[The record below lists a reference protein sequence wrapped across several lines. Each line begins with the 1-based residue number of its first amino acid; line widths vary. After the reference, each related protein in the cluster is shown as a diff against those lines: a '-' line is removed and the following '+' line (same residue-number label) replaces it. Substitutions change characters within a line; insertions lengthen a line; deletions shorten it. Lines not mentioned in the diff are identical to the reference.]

1 VTREERRLRLSVD
14 DQIENRYLEV
24 PFELPAGGA
33 SALEVTLAYDRDAAV
48 IDLGCRDPE
57 RWRGWSGGARS
68 RFAITQGSFPQDSF
82 PQGSFPNSTIRRDS
96 TRSGS
101 SKQSAITSDPTKR
114 GPNTQS
120 AATPGYEPGELVAGQ
135 WAVVLGLHEMPADPI
150 DVTVTIATGVD
161 AGGVEDEPP
170 APPPPSGGDAR
181 AGTDRTSG
189 VRAIGSRGRT
199 RLGRD
204 LPAPDGLTWYAGDL
218 HAHTT
223 HSDGTLSI
231 AQLTAAAAGRGLDFL
246 AVTDHNTVSHHP
258 HLPAVGAAYD
268 VCLLPGQEVTTHAGH
283 ANAFGDIGWVDFR
296 RPAAQWLSDVEG
308 RGGLLSVNHPIQDD
322 CGWLYPV
329 RTGFLELWHIS
340 WFLDLTAT
348 GPWAYL
354 RASAGIPEAAR
365 GRSATGATDVPSE
378 PGYPVLLGGSDFH
391 TPDHGYPPGTPTTWV
406 AAEDR
411 TPDAIL
417 DAIRHGRTAISRF
430 PGPGEPVLVRVG
442 EDLVAIDADGTV
454 LVDGPPRDGGAS
466 AGGASADSPADRIVP
481 AGGTGR
487 RRRVRGDRVTFSA
500 PPERGP
506 YRLEAADRTLL
517 AISA

>member
-1 VTREERRLRLSVD
+1 MTREERRLRLSID
-14 DQIENRYLEV
+14 DQTESRYLEV

-48 IDLGCRDPE
+48 IDLGCQDPE

-68 RFAITQGSFPQDSF
+68 RFAITPG
-82 PQGSFPNSTIRRDS
+82 
-96 TRSGS
+96 
-101 SKQSAITSDPTKR
+101 
-114 GPNTQS
+114 

-135 WAVVLGLHEMPADPI
+135 WAVVLGLHGMPAEPV
-150 DVTVTIATGVD
+150 DVTVAIATGVD
-161 AGGVEDEPP
+161 AGRVEDEPP
-170 APPPPSGGDAR
+170 APPPPSG
-181 AGTDRTSG
+181 SG
-189 VRAIGSRGRT
+189 PGRT

-204 LPAPDGLTWYAGDL
+204 LPAPGGLTWYAGDL

-246 AVTDHNTVSHHP
+246 AVTDHNTVAHHR

-296 RPAAQWLSDVEG
+296 RPAAQWLSDVEE

-354 RASAGIPEAAR
+354 RAS
-365 GRSATGATDVPSE
+365 SGA
-378 PGYPVLLGGSDFH
+378 PGASGTPGHPVLLGGSDFH
-391 TPDHGYPPGTPTTWV
+391 TPDQGYPPGTPTTWV
-406 AAEDR
+406 AAEER
-411 TPDAIL
+411 TPEAIL
-417 DAIRHGRTAISRF
+417 DAVRHGRTAISRF
-430 PGPGEPVLVRVG
+430 PGPGEPVLVRVD
-442 EDLVAIDADGTV
+442 EDLVAIDAEGTV
-454 LVDGPPRDGGAS
+454 LVDA
-466 AGGASADSPADRIVP
+466 A
-481 AGGTGR
+481 GR
-487 RRRVRGDRVTFSA
+487 RHRVHGDRVTSSA
-500 PPERGP
+500 PPGHGP

>member
-1 VTREERRLRLSVD
+1 VTLEERRLRLSID

-24 PFELPAGGA
+24 PFELPAGGTT
-33 SALEVTLAYDRDAAV
+33 ALEVALAYDRDAAV

-68 RFAITQGSFPQDSF
+68 RFAITQGSAPWNATAQDS
-82 PQGSFPNSTIRRDS
+82 TAHDS
-96 TRSGS
+96 TARGS
-101 SKQSAITSDPTKR
+101 TSR
-114 GPNTQS
+114 S
-120 AATPGYEPGELVAGQ
+120 AATPGYEPGELVAGR
-135 WAVVLGLHEMPADPI
+135 WAVVLGLHGLPSEPV
-150 DVTVTIATGVD
+150 DVTVTIATGSD

-170 APPPPSGGDAR
+170 PPPSGTGTGGTSRATSA
-181 AGTDRTSG
+181 AGTSG
-189 VRAIGSRGRT
+189 RGRT
-199 RLGRD
+199 RLGRN

-296 RPAAQWLSDVEG
+296 RPAAQWLSDVEE

-322 CGWLYPV
+322 CGWLSPV
-329 RTGFLELWHIS
+329 QTGFLELWHIS

-354 RASAGIPEAAR
+354 TASAGAREAR
-365 GRSATGATDVPSE
+365 DR
-378 PGYPVLLGGSDFH
+378 PVLLGGSDFH
-391 TPDHGYPPGTPTTWV
+391 TPEQGYPPGTPTTWV
-406 AAEDR
+406 AAEER
-411 TPDAIL
+411 TSEAIL
-417 DAIRHGRTAISRF
+417 DAVRHGRTAISRF

-442 EDLVAIDADGTV
+442 DDVVAQDGDGTV
-454 LVDGPPRDGGAS
+454 LVDGA
-466 AGGASADSPADRIVP
+466 
-481 AGGTGR
+481 GR
-487 RRRVRGDRVTFSA
+487 RRRVRGDRVTFPAS
-500 PPERGP
+500 PEDGP
-506 YRLEAADRTLL
+506 YRLEATDRTLL

>member
-1 VTREERRLRLSVD
+1 MTRQQRRLRLSLE

-24 PFELPAGGA
+24 PFELPPAGA
-33 SALEVTLAYDRDAAV
+33 PALEVTLAYDRDAAV

-68 RFAITQGSFPQDSF
+68 RFAITP
-82 PQGSFPNSTIRRDS
+82 
-96 TRSGS
+96 
-101 SKQSAITSDPTKR
+101 A
-114 GPNTQS
+114 
-120 AATPGYEPGELVAGQ
+120 AATPGYEPGELVPGR
-135 WAVVLGLHEMPADPI
+135 WAVVLGLHGMPAEPV

-161 AGGVEDEPP
+161 AGAVEDEPP
-170 APPPPSGGDAR
+170 APPPPSG
-181 AGTDRTSG
+181 T
-189 VRAIGSRGRT
+189 RGRT

-231 AQLTAAAAGRGLDFL
+231 ARLTAAAADRGLDFL
-246 AVTDHNTVSHHP
+246 AVTDHNTVSHHR
-258 HLPAVGAAYD
+258 HLPGVGAAYD
-268 VCLLPGQEVTTHAGH
+268 LCLVPGQEVTTHAGH

-296 RPAAQWLSDVEG
+296 RPAAQWLSDVEV
-308 RGGLLSVNHPIQDD
+308 RGGLLSVNHPVQDD

-354 RASAGIPEAAR
+354 LASSE
-365 GRSATGATDVPSE
+365 GAH
-378 PGYPVLLGGSDFH
+378 PVLLGGSDFH
-391 TPDHGYPPGTPTTWV
+391 TPDQGYPPGTPTTWV
-406 AAEDR
+406 AAEER
-411 TPDAIL
+411 TPEAIL
-417 DAIRHGRTAISRF
+417 DAVRLGRTAISRF
-430 PGPGEPVLVRVG
+430 PGTGEPVLVRSG
-442 EDLVAIDADGTV
+442 DDLVAVDADGTV
-454 LVDGPPRDGGAS
+454 LVDVA
-466 AGGASADSPADRIVP
+466 
-481 AGGTGR
+481 GR
-487 RRRVRGDRVTFSA
+487 RRRVRGARATFPA
-500 PPERGP
+500 PGEHGP

>member
-1 VTREERRLRLSVD
+1 VTREERRLRLSID

-24 PFELPAGGA
+24 PFELTAGGTD
-33 SALEVTLAYDRDAAV
+33 ALEVTLAYDRDTAV
-48 IDLGCRDPE
+48 IDLGCSDPE

-68 RFAITQGSFPQDSF
+68 RFAIIQASTGQGTTAP
-82 PQGSFPNSTIRRDS
+82 GS
-96 TRSGS
+96 
-101 SKQSAITSDPTKR
+101 
-114 GPNTQS
+114 
-120 AATPGYEPGELVAGQ
+120 ATPGYEPGELVAGQ
-135 WAVVLGLHEMPADPI
+135 WAVVLGLHGMPADPL

-170 APPPPSGGDAR
+170 APPPPSGSG
-181 AGTDRTSG
+181 AGTGLPRASG
-189 VRAIGSRGRT
+189 NTT

-204 LPAPDGLTWYAGDL
+204 LPAPAGLTWYAGDL

-246 AVTDHNTVSHHP
+246 AVTDHNTVSHHR
-258 HLPAVGAAYD
+258 HLPALGAAYD

-296 RPAAQWLSDVEG
+296 RPAAQWLSDVEE

-354 RASAGIPEAAR
+354 HG
-365 GRSATGATDVPSE
+365 THDH
-378 PGYPVLLGGSDFH
+378 PVLLGGSDFH
-391 TPDHGYPPGTPTTWV
+391 TPDQGYPPGTPTTWV

-411 TPDAIL
+411 TPEAIL

-454 LVDGPPRDGGAS
+454 LVDA
-466 AGGASADSPADRIVP
+466 A
-481 AGGTGR
+481 GR
-487 RRRVRGDRVTFSA
+487 RRRVRGDRATFSA
-500 PPERGP
+500 WSEHGP

-517 AISA
+517 AIST

>member
-1 VTREERRLRLSVD
+1 MTREERRLRLSID

-24 PFELPAGGA
+24 PFEIPAGHGA
-33 SALEVTLAYDRDAAV
+33 DALEVTLAYDRDAAV

-68 RFAITQGSFPQDSF
+68 RFAIQP
-82 PQGSFPNSTIRRDS
+82 
-96 TRSGS
+96 
-101 SKQSAITSDPTKR
+101 A
-114 GPNTQS
+114 
-120 AATPGYEPGELVAGQ
+120 AATPGYEPGELVPGH
-135 WAVVLGLHEMPADPI
+135 WAVVLGLHGMPAEPV

-161 AGGVEDEPP
+161 AGGVEDEPT
-170 APPPPSGGDAR
+170 APPPSEGGSGS
-181 AGTDRTSG
+181 SG
-189 VRAIGSRGRT
+189 PGGRT
-199 RLGRD
+199 RLGRG

-231 AQLTAAAAGRGLDFL
+231 AQLTAAAVGRGLDFL

-258 HLPAVGAAYD
+258 HLPGVGAAYD
-268 VCLLPGQEVTTHAGH
+268 ICLLPGQEVTTHAGH

-296 RPAAQWLSDVEG
+296 RPAARWLSDVEE

-348 GPWAYL
+348 GPWAHL
-354 RASAGIPEAAR
+354 RASAGAP
-365 GRSATGATDVPSE
+365 GL

-391 TPDHGYPPGTPTTWV
+391 TPDQGFPPGTPTTWV

-411 TPDAIL
+411 TPEAIL
-417 DAIRHGRTAISRF
+417 DAVRHGRTALSRF

-442 EDLVAIDADGTV
+442 DDLVAVDADGTV
-454 LVDGPPRDGGAS
+454 LVGGPAADGLAFDNPE
-466 AGGASADSPADRIVP
+466 
-481 AGGTGR
+481 GGTGR
-487 RRRVRGDRVTFSA
+487 RRRVRGERVTFSA

>member
-1 VTREERRLRLSVD
+1 MTREERRLHLSID
-14 DQIENRYLEV
+14 DQIENRYLDV
-24 PFELPAGGA
+24 PFELPAGGV

-68 RFAITQGSFPQDSF
+68 RFALTQG
-82 PQGSFPNSTIRRDS
+82 
-96 TRSGS
+96 
-101 SKQSAITSDPTKR
+101 
-114 GPNTQS
+114 
-120 AATPGYEPGELVAGQ
+120 AATPGYEPGELVPGR
-135 WAVVLGLHEMPADPI
+135 WAVVLGLHGMPAEPV

-161 AGGVEDEPP
+161 AGGVEDEAP
-170 APPPPSGGDAR
+170 APPPPSGTGA
-181 AGTDRTSG
+181 SG
-189 VRAIGSRGRT
+189 SGADRT

-231 AQLTAAAAGRGLDFL
+231 AQLTAAAADRGLAFL

-258 HLPAVGAAYD
+258 HLPAVGAVYD
-268 VCLLPGQEVTTHAGH
+268 LCLLPGQEVTTHAGH

-296 RPAAQWLSDVEG
+296 RPAARWLSDVEE
-308 RGGLLSVNHPIQDD
+308 RGGFLSVNHPVQDD

-354 RASAGIPEAAR
+354 ASGGAAQ
-365 GRSATGATDVPSE
+365 
-378 PGYPVLLGGSDFH
+378 PVLLGGSDFH
-391 TPDHGYPPGTPTTWV
+391 TPDQGYPPGTPTTWV

-411 TPDAIL
+411 TPEAIL
-417 DAIRHGRTAISRF
+417 DAVRHGRTAISRF

-442 EDLVAIDADGTV
+442 DDLVAVDADGTV
-454 LVDGPPRDGGAS
+454 LV
-466 AGGASADSPADRIVP
+466 
-481 AGGTGR
+481 GGTG
-487 RRRVRGDRVTFSA
+487 RRRVRGDRVVFPA
-500 PPERGP
+500 PHAHGP

>member
-1 VTREERRLRLSVD
+1 MTREQRRLRLSVD

-24 PFELPAGGA
+24 PFELPSGGVTR
-33 SALEVTLAYDRDAAV
+33 LEVTLDHDRDAAV

-68 RFAITQGSFPQDSF
+68 RFAITPG
-82 PQGSFPNSTIRRDS
+82 
-96 TRSGS
+96 
-101 SKQSAITSDPTKR
+101 
-114 GPNTQS
+114 
-120 AATPGYEPGELVAGQ
+120 AATPGYEPGELVAGR
-135 WAVVLGLHEMPADPI
+135 WAVVLGLHRMPAEPV

-161 AGGVEDEPP
+161 AGRVEAEPP
-170 APPPPSGGDAR
+170 AQAPAAGRGDRGG
-181 AGTDRTSG
+181 
-189 VRAIGSRGRT
+189 T

-204 LPAPDGLTWYAGDL
+204 LPAPAGLTWYAGDL

-258 HLPAVGAAYD
+258 HLPAVAATYD

-296 RPAAQWLSDVEG
+296 RPAAQWPADVER
-308 RGGLLSVNHPIQDD
+308 RGGLLSVNHPVQDD

-329 RTGFLELWHIS
+329 RTGYLQLWHIS

-354 RASAGIPEAAR
+354 RALG
-365 GRSATGATDVPSE
+365 GATHPASVSGGGLEPSRRE
-378 PGYPVLLGGSDFH
+378 RPVLLGGSDFH
-391 TPDHGYPPGTPTTWV
+391 TPDQGFPPGTPTTWV

-411 TPDAIL
+411 TPEAIL
-417 DAIRHGRTAISRF
+417 DGIRHGRTAVSRF

-454 LVDGPPRDGGAS
+454 LVEGL
-466 AGGASADSPADRIVP
+466 P
-481 AGGTGR
+481 AGGQDR
-487 RRRVRGDRVTFSA
+487 RRRVRGDRVSISA
-500 PPERGP
+500 PPHRGP
-506 YRLEAADRTLL
+506 YRLEAPDRTLL

>member
-1 VTREERRLRLSVD
+1 MTREERRLRLSVD

-68 RFAITQGSFPQDSF
+68 RFAITQGSAAAPG
-82 PQGSFPNSTIRRDS
+82 PAA
-96 TRSGS
+96 
-101 SKQSAITSDPTKR
+101 QSPLAV
-114 GPNTQS
+114 GL
-120 AATPGYEPGELVAGQ
+120 ATPGYEPGELVAGQ
-135 WAVVLGLHEMPADPI
+135 WAVVLGLHGMPADPV

-170 APPPPSGGDAR
+170 APPPPSGGE
-181 AGTDRTSG
+181 GP
-189 VRAIGSRGRT
+189 T

-258 HLPAVGAAYD
+258 HLAAVGAAYD

-296 RPAAQWLSDVEG
+296 RPAAQWLSDVEQ

-329 RTGFLELWHIS
+329 QTGFLELWHIS

-354 RASAGIPEAAR
+354 RALG
-365 GRSATGATDVPSE
+365 GATDT
-378 PGYPVLLGGSDFH
+378 PGAPGMLGAPDHPVFLGGSDFH

-411 TPDAIL
+411 TPEAIL
-417 DAIRHGRTAISRF
+417 DAVRHGRTAISRF

-454 LVDGPPRDGGAS
+454 LVDA
-466 AGGASADSPADRIVP
+466 A
-481 AGGTGR
+481 GR
-487 RRRVRGDRVTFSA
+487 RRRVRGDRVTFPA
-500 PPERGP
+500 PPDDAGADHAGPAQGP

>member
-1 VTREERRLRLSVD
+1 MTREERRLRLSID

-24 PFELPAGGA
+24 PFEIPTGRAPR
-33 SALEVTLAYDRDAAV
+33 ALEVTLAYDKDAAV

-68 RFAITQGSFPQDSF
+68 RFAITPD
-82 PQGSFPNSTIRRDS
+82 
-96 TRSGS
+96 
-101 SKQSAITSDPTKR
+101 
-114 GPNTQS
+114 
-120 AATPGYEPGELVAGQ
+120 AATPGYEPGELVPGR
-135 WAVVLGLHEMPADPI
+135 WAVILGLHGMPAEPV
-150 DVTVTIATGVD
+150 DVTVTITTGVD

-170 APPPPSGGDAR
+170 APPPPSGTG
-181 AGTDRTSG
+181 SG
-189 VRAIGSRGRT
+189 PGRT

-246 AVTDHNTVSHHP
+246 AVTDHNTVSHHA
-258 HLPAVGAAYD
+258 HLPDVGTAYD
-268 VCLLPGQEVTTHAGH
+268 TCLLPGQEVTTHAGH

-296 RPAAQWLSDVEG
+296 RPAAQWLSDVEE
-308 RGGLLSVNHPIQDD
+308 RGGILSVNHPIQDD

-354 RASAGIPEAAR
+354 RGFDGSGTDGTESAPANR
-365 GRSATGATDVPSE
+365 
-378 PGYPVLLGGSDFH
+378 PVFLGGSDFH
-391 TPDHGYPPGTPTTWV
+391 TPDQGFPPGTPTTWV

-411 TPDAIL
+411 TPEAIL
-417 DAIRHGRTAISRF
+417 DAVRHGRTAISRF
-430 PGPGEPVLVRVG
+430 PGPGEPALVRVG
-442 EDLVAIDADGTV
+442 DDLVAVDADGTT
-454 LVDGPPRDGGAS
+454 LVEG
-466 AGGASADSPADRIVP
+466 VP
-481 AGGTGR
+481 SGGTDR
-487 RRRVRGDRVTFSA
+487 RRRVRGNRVTFSA

>member
-1 VTREERRLRLSVD
+1 VTSEERRLRLSVD

-24 PFELPAGGA
+24 PFEIPAGRTID
-33 SALEVTLAYDRDAAV
+33 ALEVTLAHDRDAAV

-68 RFAITQGSFPQDSF
+68 RFAITPG
-82 PQGSFPNSTIRRDS
+82 
-96 TRSGS
+96 
-101 SKQSAITSDPTKR
+101 
-114 GPNTQS
+114 
-120 AATPGYEPGELVAGQ
+120 AATPGYEPGELVPGP
-135 WAVVLGLHEMPADPI
+135 WAVVLGLHGMPAEPV
-150 DVTVTIATGVD
+150 DVTVTITTGVD
-161 AGGVEDEPP
+161 AGAVEDEPP
-170 APPPPSGGDAR
+170 APPPPSGSEAVS
-181 AGTDRTSG
+181 GTE
-189 VRAIGSRGRT
+189 AGRT
-199 RLGRD
+199 RLGRN

-246 AVTDHNTVSHHP
+246 AVTDHNTVSHHA
-258 HLPAVGAAYD
+258 HLPGVGAAYD
-268 VCLLPGQEVTTHAGH
+268 LCLLPGQEVTSHAGH

-296 RPAAQWLSDVEG
+296 RPAAQWLSDVEE

-322 CGWLYPV
+322 CSWLYPV
-329 RTGFLELWHIS
+329 QTGFVELWHIS

-354 RASAGIPEAAR
+354 RSSAGTPSGWSGAP
-365 GRSATGATDVPSE
+365 GSAGL
-378 PGYPVLLGGSDFH
+378 PVLLGGSDFH
-391 TPDHGYPPGTPTTWV
+391 TPDQGYPPGTPTTWV

-411 TPDAIL
+411 TPEAIL
-417 DAIRHGRTAISRF
+417 DAVRHGRTSISRF

-442 EDLVAIDADGTV
+442 DDLAAVDADGTV
-454 LVDGPPRDGGAS
+454 LVDA
-466 AGGASADSPADRIVP
+466 PA

-487 RRRVRGDRVTFSA
+487 RRRVRGDRTTFLA
-500 PPERGP
+500 PPEHGP
-506 YRLEAADRTLL
+506 YRLEAVDRTLL

>member
-1 VTREERRLRLSVD
+1 MTREERRLHLSID

-24 PFELPAGGA
+24 PFELPVGGA
-33 SALEVTLAYDRDAAV
+33 TALEVTLAYDRDSAV

-68 RFAITQGSFPQDSF
+68 RFAITQGSD
-82 PQGSFPNSTIRRDS
+82 IRDS
-96 TRSGS
+96 TARGS
-101 SKQSAITSDPTKR
+101 T
-114 GPNTQS
+114 TQS
-120 AATPGYEPGELVAGQ
+120 SITQSSFTRSSATPGYEPGELIAGR
-135 WAVVLGLHEMPADPI
+135 WAVVLGLHGMPSEPV
-150 DVTVTIATGVD
+150 DVTVTIATGSD
-161 AGGVEDEPP
+161 AGGVEDEPA
-170 APPPPSGGDAR
+170 APPPPSG
-181 AGTDRTSG
+181 AGPGAGATSSSG
-189 VRAIGSRGRT
+189 ASGRGRT
-199 RLGRD
+199 RLGRN

-283 ANAFGDIGWVDFR
+283 ANAFGDIGWIDFR
-296 RPAAQWLSDVEG
+296 RPAAQWLSDVEE
-308 RGGLLSVNHPIQDD
+308 RGGLLSVNHPVQDD

-329 RTGFLELWHIS
+329 QTGFLELWHIS

-354 RASAGIPEAAR
+354 RASAVAAGAR
-365 GRSATGATDVPSE
+365 GRP
-378 PGYPVLLGGSDFH
+378 PRPVLLGGSDFH
-391 TPDHGYPPGTPTTWV
+391 TPDQGYPPGTPTTWV
-406 AAEDR
+406 AAEER
-411 TPDAIL
+411 TPEAIL
-417 DAIRHGRTAISRF
+417 DGVRNGRTAISRF
-430 PGPGEPVLVRVG
+430 PGPGEPVLVRLG
-442 EDLVAIDADGTV
+442 DDLVAVDADGTV
-454 LVDGPPRDGGAS
+454 LVDSTDQ
-466 AGGASADSPADRIVP
+466 

-500 PPERGP
+500 PPEHGP
-506 YRLEAADRTLL
+506 YRLEAVDRTLL

>member
-1 VTREERRLRLSVD
+1 MTREERRLRLSID

-24 PFELPAGGA
+24 PFELPAGGTT
-33 SALEVTLAYDRDAAV
+33 ALEVTLAYDRDAAV
-48 IDLGCRDPE
+48 IDLGCRDPA

-68 RFAITQGSFPQDSF
+68 RFAITHGP
-82 PQGSFPNSTIRRDS
+82 
-96 TRSGS
+96 
-101 SKQSAITSDPTKR
+101 SAP
-114 GPNTQS
+114 G

-135 WAVVLGLHEMPADPI
+135 WAVVLGLHGMPAEPV
-150 DVTVTIATGVD
+150 DVTVTIATGID
-161 AGGVEDEPP
+161 AGAVEDEPP
-170 APPPPSGGDAR
+170 APPPPSGGDA
-181 AGTDRTSG
+181 GPSVT
-189 VRAIGSRGRT
+189 RGART

-258 HLPAVGAAYD
+258 HLPGVGAAYD

-296 RPAAQWLSDVEG
+296 RPAAQWLSDVEE
-308 RGGLLSVNHPIQDD
+308 RGGLLSVNHPVQDD

-329 RTGFLELWHIS
+329 RTDFLELWHIS

-354 RASAGIPEAAR
+354 LASDGAR
-365 GRSATGATDVPSE
+365 DR
-378 PGYPVLLGGSDFH
+378 PVLLGGSDFH
-391 TPDHGYPPGTPTTWV
+391 TPEQGFPPGTPTTWV
-406 AAEDR
+406 AAEER
-411 TPDAIL
+411 TPEAIL
-417 DAIRHGRTAISRF
+417 DAVRAGRTAISRF

-442 EDLVAIDADGTV
+442 DDLVAVDADGTV
-454 LVDGPPRDGGAS
+454 LVDA
-466 AGGASADSPADRIVP
+466 
-481 AGGTGR
+481 TGR
-487 RRRVRGDRVTFSA
+487 RRRVRGDRVVLSA
-500 PPERGP
+500 SPDPGP

>member
-1 VTREERRLRLSVD
+1 MTGHPPTASVRGDSLGAVTREERRLRLSID
-14 DQIENRYLEV
+14 DQIENRYPEV
-24 PFELPAGGA
+24 LFELPAGGTT
-33 SALEVTLAYDRDAAV
+33 ALEVALAYDHDAAV

-68 RFAITQGSFPQDSF
+68 RFVITPE
-82 PQGSFPNSTIRRDS
+82 
-96 TRSGS
+96 
-101 SKQSAITSDPTKR
+101 
-114 GPNTQS
+114 

-135 WAVVLGLHEMPADPI
+135 WAVVLGLHGLPAEPV
-150 DVTVTIATGVD
+150 DVTVTVSTAVD
-161 AGGVEDEPP
+161 AGRVEDEPP
-170 APPPPSGGDAR
+170 APPAPPGSGGA
-181 AGTDRTSG
+181 
-189 VRAIGSRGRT
+189 T

-258 HLPAVGAAYD
+258 HLPGVGAAYD

-283 ANAFGDIGWVDFR
+283 ANAFGEIGWVDFR
-296 RPAAQWLSDVEG
+296 RPAAQWLSDVEA

-322 CGWLYPV
+322 CGWLHPV
-329 RTGFLELWHIS
+329 QTGFLELWHIS

-354 RASAGIPEAAR
+354 RAAAGAPGAS
-365 GRSATGATDVPSE
+365 GRSAR
-378 PGYPVLLGGSDFH
+378 PVLLGGSDFH
-391 TPDHGYPPGTPTTWV
+391 TPDQGFPPGTPTTWV

-411 TPDAIL
+411 TPEAIL

-442 EDLVAIDADGTV
+442 DDLVAVDADGTV
-454 LVDGPPRDGGAS
+454 LVDA
-466 AGGASADSPADRIVP
+466 
-481 AGGTGR
+481 TGR
-487 RRRVRGDRVTFSA
+487 RRRVRGDRVSFPVPA
-500 PPERGP
+500 EHGP
-506 YRLEAADRTLL
+506 YRLEAPDRTLL
-517 AISA
+517 AISV

>member
-1 VTREERRLRLSVD
+1 VTREERRLRLSID

-24 PFELPAGGA
+24 PFELPSGGVR
-33 SALEVTLAYDRDAAV
+33 ALEVTLAYDRDAAV

-68 RFAITQGSFPQDSF
+68 RFAITPGV
-82 PQGSFPNSTIRRDS
+82 
-96 TRSGS
+96 
-101 SKQSAITSDPTKR
+101 
-114 GPNTQS
+114 
-120 AATPGYEPGELVAGQ
+120 ATPGYEPGELVPGR
-135 WAVVLGLHEMPADPI
+135 WAVVLGLHGMPAEPI
-150 DVTVTIATGVD
+150 DVTVTITTGVD
-161 AGGVEDEPP
+161 AGGVEDEPA
-170 APPPPSGGDAR
+170 APPLPSGPALNG
-181 AGTDRTSG
+181 SG
-189 VRAIGSRGRT
+189 QNGRGRT

-231 AQLTAAAAGRGLDFL
+231 AQLTAAATGRGLDFL

-258 HLPAVGAAYD
+258 HLPGVGAAYD

-296 RPAAQWLSDVEG
+296 RPAAQWLSDVAE

-329 RTGFLELWHIS
+329 QTGFLELWHIS

-354 RASAGIPEAAR
+354 RASAGAR
-365 GRSATGATDVPSE
+365 RAHDH
-378 PGYPVLLGGSDFH
+378 PVLLGGSDFH
-391 TPDHGYPPGTPTTWV
+391 TPDQGYPPGTPTTWV
-406 AAEDR
+406 AAEER
-411 TPDAIL
+411 TPEAIL
-417 DAIRHGRTAISRF
+417 DAVRHGRTAISRF

-442 EDLVAIDADGTV
+442 DDLVAQDGDGTV
-454 LVDGPPRDGGAS
+454 LVD
-466 AGGASADSPADRIVP
+466 V
-481 AGGTGR
+481 TGR
-487 RRRVRGDRVTFSA
+487 RRRVHGERATLPA
-500 PPERGP
+500 PSGHGP

>member
-1 VTREERRLRLSVD
+1 MTREERRLRLSID

-24 PFELPAGGA
+24 PFEIPAGRTA
-33 SALEVTLAYDRDAAV
+33 DALEVTLAYDRDAAV

-68 RFAITQGSFPQDSF
+68 RFAITPG
-82 PQGSFPNSTIRRDS
+82 
-96 TRSGS
+96 
-101 SKQSAITSDPTKR
+101 
-114 GPNTQS
+114 
-120 AATPGYEPGELVAGQ
+120 AATPGYEPGELVPGR
-135 WAVVLGLHEMPADPI
+135 WAVVLGLHGMPAEPV

-161 AGGVEDEPP
+161 AGAVEDEAP
-170 APPPPSGGDAR
+170 APPPPSGSGTGSWTGSSSSAGAR
-181 AGTDRTSG
+181 ANG
-189 VRAIGSRGRT
+189 RAPGRT

-246 AVTDHNTVSHHP
+246 AVTDHNTVSHHA
-258 HLPAVGAAYD
+258 HLPGVGAAYD
-268 VCLLPGQEVTTHAGH
+268 VCLVPGQEVTTHAGH

-296 RPAAQWLSDVEG
+296 RPAAQWLSEVEE
-308 RGGLLSVNHPIQDD
+308 RGGLLSVNHPVQDD

-329 RTGFLELWHIS
+329 QTGFLELWHIS

-354 RASAGIPEAAR
+354 RAAAGSREVHDR
-365 GRSATGATDVPSE
+365 
-378 PGYPVLLGGSDFH
+378 PVLLGGSDFH
-391 TPDHGYPPGTPTTWV
+391 TPDQGFPPGTPTTWV

-411 TPDAIL
+411 TPEAIL
-417 DAIRHGRTAISRF
+417 DAVRHGRTAISRF
-430 PGPGEPVLVRVG
+430 PGPGEPALVRVG
-442 EDLVAIDADGTV
+442 DDLVAVDADGTV
-454 LVDGPPRDGGAS
+454 LVDGPASGGSLALDGP
-466 AGGASADSPADRIVP
+466 AGLADRP
-481 AGGTGR
+481 GNGSGR
-487 RRRVRGDRVTFSA
+487 RRRVRGDRVAFSA

>member
-1 VTREERRLRLSVD
+1 MTREERHLHLSID

-24 PFELPAGGA
+24 PFELPPGGT
-33 SALEVTLAYDRDAAV
+33 SALEVTLAYDRDTAV

-68 RFAITQGSFPQDSF
+68 RFAITQGPAV
-82 PQGSFPNSTIRRDS
+82 QG
-96 TRSGS
+96 
-101 SKQSAITSDPTKR
+101 
-114 GPNTQS
+114 
-120 AATPGYEPGELVAGQ
+120 AATPGYEPGELVAGR
-135 WAVVLGLHEMPADPI
+135 WAVVLGLHRMPADPV
-150 DVTVTIATGVD
+150 DVTVTIATGTD

-170 APPPPSGGDAR
+170 APPPPSGSD
-181 AGTDRTSG
+181 AGTGGARVG
-189 VRAIGSRGRT
+189 RGRT

-204 LPAPDGLTWYAGDL
+204 LPAPEGLTWYAGDL

-258 HLPAVGAAYD
+258 HLPAVGAEYD

-283 ANAFGDIGWVDFR
+283 ANAFGDIGWIDFR
-296 RPAAQWLSDVEG
+296 RPAAQWQADVEA

-329 RTGFLELWHIS
+329 RTGLLELWHIS

-354 RASAGIPEAAR
+354 RGLRAPD
-365 GRSATGATDVPSE
+365 GAPDR
-378 PGYPVLLGGSDFH
+378 PVLLGGSDFH
-391 TPDHGYPPGTPTTWV
+391 TPEQGFPPGTPTTWV

-411 TPDAIL
+411 TPEAIL
-417 DAIRHGRTAISRF
+417 DAVSAGRTAISRF
-430 PGPGEPVLVRVG
+430 PGPGEPVLARVD
-442 EDLVAIDADGTV
+442 EDLVAVDADGTV
-454 LVDGPPRDGGAS
+454 LVDA
-466 AGGASADSPADRIVP
+466 V
-481 AGGTGR
+481 GR
-487 RRRVRGDRVTFSA
+487 RRRVRGDRVTCA
-500 PPERGP
+500 GPPEHGP

>member
-1 VTREERRLRLSVD
+1 MTREERNLRLSID

-33 SALEVTLAYDRDAAV
+33 PALEVTLAYDQDAAV

-68 RFAITQGSFPQDSF
+68 RFAITP
-82 PQGSFPNSTIRRDS
+82 
-96 TRSGS
+96 
-101 SKQSAITSDPTKR
+101 
-114 GPNTQS
+114 S

-135 WAVVLGLHEMPADPI
+135 WAVVLGLHGMPAEPVA
-150 DVTVTIATGVD
+150 VTVTIATGLD
-161 AGGVEDEPP
+161 AGGVEDDPP
-170 APPPPSGGDAR
+170 APPPPSGSEGP
-181 AGTDRTSG
+181 
-189 VRAIGSRGRT
+189 T

-204 LPAPDGLTWYAGDL
+204 LPAPDGLTWFAGDL

-246 AVTDHNTVSHHP
+246 AVTDHNTVSHHA
-258 HLPAVGAAYD
+258 HLPGVGAAYD

-296 RPAAQWLSDVEG
+296 RPAAQWLSDVEE
-308 RGGLLSVNHPIQDD
+308 RGGLLSVNHPVQDD
-322 CGWLYPV
+322 CGWLHPV
-329 RTGFLELWHIS
+329 QTGFLELWHIS

-354 RASAGIPEAAR
+354 RAAVGAPGSAAQPEQP
-365 GRSATGATDVPSE
+365 GR
-378 PGYPVLLGGSDFH
+378 PVLLGGSDFH
-391 TPDHGYPPGTPTTWV
+391 APDQGFPPGTPTTWV

-411 TPDAIL
+411 TPGAIL
-417 DAIRHGRTAISRF
+417 DAVRHGRTAISRF
-430 PGPGEPVLVRVG
+430 PGPGEPVLVRVDC
-442 EDLVAIDADGTV
+442 DLVAVDADGTV
-454 LVDGPPRDGGAS
+454 LVDA
-466 AGGASADSPADRIVP
+466 
-481 AGGTGR
+481 TGR
-487 RRRVRGDRVTFSA
+487 RRRVRGDRVDFPVSS
-500 PPERGP
+500 ELGP
-506 YRLEAADRTLL
+506 YRLEAPDRTLL